1 MNIFFDMDYT
11 LLGLDG
17 SLRPNS
23 REVMQR
29 LKDDGHTIYV
39 WSGNGIR
46 WPEVWRFGLETLVTD
61 CFVKPM
67 DNLAE
72 AVEQKRGPIR
82 PDFVIDDYQEVPAA
96 LCGVCVSPYTYNN
109 GKDDEMEHVYR
120 IITEY
125 LASGYSKDRRFQ
137 ARQSQRS

>member
-1 MNIFFDMDYT
+1 MIWTTRSWDWTAPYDPIAVK
-11 LLGLDG
+11 
-17 SLRPNS
+17 SCSAS
-23 REVMQR
+23 RMTVIR
-29 LKDDGHTIYV
+29 FYV

-72 AVEQKRGPIR
+72 AVEQKRVPIR

>member
-17 SLRPNS
+17 TLRPNS

-29 LKDDGHTIYV
+29 LKDDGHMIYV

-46 WPEVWRFGLETLVTD
+46 WPEVRKFGLETLVTD
-61 CFVKPM
+61 CFVKPLE
-67 DNLAE
+67 DLLDS
-72 AVEQKRGPIR
+72 VEKMKVPVT

-96 LCGVCVSPYTYNN
+96 LGGVWVSPYVYNN
-109 GKDDEMEHVYR
+109 GSDDEMEHVYR

-125 LASGYSKDRRFQ
+125 MMTGHSEDRRFQ
-137 ARQSQRS
+137 ASQNQP